1 MLNKT
6 LSNDPGVAKKIA
18 LYYPNVFRKKK
29 KKRRKLV
36 WCFLSQGAH
45 ILYSPL
51 KSVGVCLEASSYAA
65 ASLKLIRGTE
75 EALNKQASSSVLYM
89 FDMLRKIVAMFYI
102 VPYKRYMVRLREV
115 TNMLSW

>member
-1 MLNKT
+1 M
-6 LSNDPGVAKKIA
+6 
-18 LYYPNVFRKKK
+18 
-29 KKRRKLV
+29 
-36 WCFLSQGAH
+36 
-45 ILYSPL
+45 YSPL

-102 VPYKRYMVRLREV
+102 VLYERYMVRLREV

>member
-1 MLNKT
+1 MLNKRF
-6 LSNDPGVAKKIA
+6 SNDRIV
-18 LYYPNVFRKKK
+18 LYYPTFFRK

-36 WCFLSQGAH
+36 WCFSSQGVH
-45 ILYSPL
+45 ILYLRL
-51 KSVGVCLEASSYAA
+51 KSVEVYLEASSYAA

-102 VPYKRYMVRLREV
+102 VLFERYMVCHLVNLGKTKRV
-115 TNMLSW
+115 TIMLSW